1 MYCCQNCLDP
11 FEIVWYVAFR
21 NTGTFKST
29 LWENQ
34 DDCFFASALE
44 WQECGGRADVVS
56 GVGLRT
62 GTASLFSDKRA
73 ETADLVVCFGA
84 ETAVAYIAVLLR
96 PCRRLTLQGVH
107 GSITHQVFKQ
117 SILLTSSFGIR
128 CLF

>member
-84 ETAVAYIAVLLR
+84 ETAVAKCSSSPSCSLVVLGF
-96 PCRRLTLQGVH
+96 GVFFDKPVLH
-107 GSITHQVFKQ
+107 SV
-117 SILLTSSFGIR
+117 
-128 CLF
+128 